1 MPAPASVFGP
11 EGLLATRFAGFE
23 PRDGQVRM
31 ADAVTGALERRHHLA
46 VEAPC
51 GVGKSFAYLVPA
63 LEHAV
68 RTQTR
73 VVVCTANIALQEQ
86 LVARDLPA
94 LAKLLPFKFRWGLVK
109 GINNYLCLDRWHEVD
124 GQLALGDEAEPWA
137 RLQEW
142 AASTRTGDQSELEFM
157 PPESVWGR
165 VNGVNE
171 LCNGPQCPDYEP
183 CFAMNA
189 RRRLRDVDL
198 IVTNYHLFF
207 AHLRVKMAAERNVIL
222 PPFSAVV
229 CDEAHNLADVARD
242 FFGRRLS
249 EHSIFTLVRGARLL
263 GVPGD
268 RMRSASRAFFEQ
280 VGAYRRRPRY
290 RIRLRES
297 GVADPTGLADAV
309 KEFRVR
315 IEEIAAA
322 APNEEWRDKAMKY
335 QGAAAGYLENLGA
348 FLALDDPN
356 QVAWIETE
364 PDRRTGAE
372 AVRLVSRTIEVSGLL
387 RDTLFKETP
396 SVIMTSA
403 TLTSGTSFEFLK
415 RETGG
420 DEARELV
427 VPTPFDFPRQARLV
441 VPPMEAGPNDPGFGA
456 EMAKSINRIVKTLGG
471 RTLALFTSYK
481 NMNLCADA
489 AAETGV
495 EILRQGVQPRSKL
508 LEAFRED
515 RGTALFATASFWEG
529 IDVPGAALSCLI
541 IDKIPFT
548 TPEDPLLDAL
558 RERDPEHFAH
568 HSLPRA
574 IIALRQGFGR
584 LIRTSTDRGVIV
596 LFDKRIYTARYGQ
609 EILASLP
616 EVPVRRELEA
626 AFEFLGANAGDRR
639 KEG

>member
-1 MPAPASVFGP
+1 M
-11 EGLLATRFAGFE
+11 AG
-23 PRDGQVRM
+23 
-31 ADAVTGALERRHHLA
+31 AVAGALERKHHLA

-68 RTQTR
+68 RTKTR

-94 LAKLLPFKFRWGLVK
+94 LAKLLPFEFRWGLVK
-109 GINNYLCLDRWHEVD
+109 GINNYLCLDRWEDAD

-142 AASTRTGDQSELEFM
+142 AAITKAGDQSELDFL
-157 PPESVWGR
+157 PPEALWGR

-171 LCNGPQCPDYEP
+171 LCNGPQCPHYEP
-183 CFAMNA
+183 CFAMKA
-189 RRRLRDVDL
+189 RRRLRDVHL

-207 AHLRVKMAAERNVIL
+207 AHLRVKQASGQDVIL
-222 PPFSAVV
+222 PPYSAVI
-229 CDEAHNLADVARD
+229 CDEAHNLADIARD

-249 EHSIFTLVRGARLL
+249 EHSIHMLVRGARLL
-263 GVPGD
+263 GAPVD
-268 RMRSASRAFFEQ
+268 RMRSESRAFFEQ
-280 VGAYRRRPRY
+280 VAAYRRGPKY
-290 RIRLRES
+290 KIRLREPAL
-297 GVADPTGLADAV
+297 ADPSGLAGAV
-309 KEFRVR
+309 KEFRAR
-315 IEEIAAA
+315 LEEIGGAAA
-322 APNEEWRDKAMKY
+322 NDEFRDKAQKFK
-335 QGAAAGYLENLGA
+335 GAAGNYLENLDA
-348 FLALDDPN
+348 FIALDDPN
-356 QVAWIETE
+356 QVAWIESE

-372 AVRLVSRTIEVSGLL
+372 AVRLVSRTIDASALL

-396 SVIMTSA
+396 SVILTSA
-403 TLTSGTSFEFLK
+403 TLTSGANFEFLK

-420 DEARELV
+420 EEARELA

-441 VPPMEAGPNDPGFGA
+441 VPSMAAGPNDPGFAA
-456 EMAKSINRIVKTLGG
+456 EMAKSINRIVKALGG

-489 AAETGV
+489 AAETGI
-495 EILRQGVQPRSKL
+495 EILRQGAQPRSKL

-548 TPEDPLLDAL
+548 TPEDPLLDSL

-584 LIRTSTDRGVIV
+584 LIRTSTDRGVVV
-596 LFDKRIYTARYGQ
+596 LFDKRIFTARYGQ
-609 EILASLP
+609 EVLASLP
-616 EVPVRRELEA
+616 EVPVRRDLEA
-626 AFEFLGANAGDRR
+626 VFEFLGASTNAGEAR
-639 KEG
+639 KGE